1 MKFLCDYHV
10 TCRELSTRKN
20 EIYKGENFENM
31 LLRQG
36 TRIKMYGVDEFID
49 KNPIVAIYSLLM
61 NSRQITESP

>member
-49 KNPIVAIYSLLM
+49 KNPIVAI
-61 NSRQITESP
+61 